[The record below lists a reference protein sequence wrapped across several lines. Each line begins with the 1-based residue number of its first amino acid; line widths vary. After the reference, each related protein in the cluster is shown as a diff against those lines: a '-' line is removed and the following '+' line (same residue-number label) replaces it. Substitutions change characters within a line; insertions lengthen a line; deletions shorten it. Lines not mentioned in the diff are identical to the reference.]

1 MLAPRRFERRVG
13 AAGNAALIAALV
25 FFATLAYWQVFRAD
39 LAVHAGNPRILAS
52 FNDPGRGAIL
62 ARDGTVL
69 ARSRPD
75 GTREYTSTIF
85 AHAIGYLDA
94 RYGTQGTELAFNDVL
109 TGQAGGTFDDAVNA
123 ELTRRAREGLDV
135 RLTLDPKLQAVAA
148 AALGDRRGAVIAIDP
163 RNGEVLAM
171 ANVPAYD
178 PATIATDGAA
188 LLADERS
195 PLLNRATQGNYPP
208 GSTFKTVTAISA
220 LENHI
225 ITPETMVTC
234 PGEIVI
240 DGFPI
245 SCRNTAQGVGTYTF
259 KDAYAR
265 SVNAIFAQVGVSLGW
280 GFLTRTAEAL
290 GFGGAVDFT
299 IETAPT
305 QLHAPGSAESQV
317 LLATTAFGQGE
328 LLATPLQM
336 AMVAAAVANGG
347 VLATPHLGLSA
358 GKGGKTSLNL
368 APGGSR
374 RVISPSVAETMRQ
387 FMVAAVGDSQAAGI
401 SIPGVTVAG
410 KTGTAEAGSGTAHA
424 WFIAFA
430 PAEAPTIAIAVI
442 VEHGGQGGAVA
453 APVAGQVLRAA
464 LAP

>member
-13 AAGNAALIAALV
+13 AAGNAALVAALV
-25 FFATLAYWQVFRAD
+25 FFAALAYWQVFRAD

-52 FNDPGRGAIL
+52 FRDPGRGSIL

-75 GTREYTSTIF
+75 GSREYASTIF

-94 RYGTQGTELAFNDVL
+94 RYGTQGSELAFNDVL
-109 TGQAGGTFDDAVNA
+109 SGQAAGSFEDAVNA
-123 ELTRRAREGLDV
+123 ELTRQSRQGLDV
-135 RLTLDPKLQAVAA
+135 RLTLDPKLQAAAA

-171 ANVPAYD
+171 VNVPAYD
-178 PATIATDGAA
+178 PATIATDGEA

-245 SCRNTAQGVGTYTF
+245 SCRNTAQGVGAYTF

-265 SVNAIFAQVGVSLGW
+265 SVNAIFAQVGVKLGW

-290 GFGGAVDFT
+290 GFGSAIGFT

-305 QLHAPGSAESQV
+305 QLHSPGSVESQV

-347 VLATPHLGLSA
+347 VLATPHLGLDA
-358 GKGGKTSLNL
+358 GKGGKASLDL

-374 RVISPSVAETMRQ
+374 RVVSAAVAETMRQ
-387 FMVAAVGDSQAAGI
+387 FMIAAVADGQAAGI

-410 KTGTAEAGSGTAHA
+410 KTGTAESGVGTSHA

-430 PAEAPTIAIAVI
+430 PAEAPTIAIAVV
-442 VEHGGQGGAVA
+442 VEHGGQGGSVA